1 MARRPADIR
10 CSVASRPTLTS
21 SVRTRWQ
28 RTFVVVTIDHHQP
41 AAERLQILQQL
52 ALPDAL
58 ADAMTTPSTWR
69 ERNISSS
76 ARSFFVS
83 AEQHRSNPHRG
94 RHDRFDTGHDLDEER
109 VHQIGMTT
117 PSVLVR
123 RSVRLRATAL
133 GR

>member
-1 MARRPADIR
+1 
-10 CSVASRPTLTS
+10 
-21 SVRTRWQ
+21 
-28 RTFVVVTIDHHQP
+28 
-41 AAERLQILQQL
+41 
-52 ALPDAL
+52 
-58 ADAMTTPSTWR
+58 MTTPSTWR

-76 ARSFFVS
+76 ARSFCCFCGTTQ
-83 AEQHRSNPHRG
+83 EQSTRG

>member
-1 MARRPADIR
+1 
-10 CSVASRPTLTS
+10 
-21 SVRTRWQ
+21 
-28 RTFVVVTIDHHQP
+28 
-41 AAERLQILQQL
+41 
-52 ALPDAL
+52 
-58 ADAMTTPSTWR
+58 MTTPSTWR

-76 ARSFFVS
+76 ARPCCFCGTTQEQS
-83 AEQHRSNPHRG
+83 ALAVAY
-94 RHDRFDTGHDLDEER
+94 DRFDTGHDLDEER